1 MTTVVIKNTSCMICG
16 SKTLTKYL
24 DLGESALAN
33 SYLNPVDVKKSNFTE
48 FKAPLEVYF
57 CNYCHLAQLLHIVDR
72 KLLFS
77 EYAYFSSTSP
87 QLLTH
92 FDNYAEEVFSN
103 FPDQARKLTFE
114 IASNDGILLK
124 PFKKRGARVLGIDPA
139 KNIAEKAN
147 NDGIET
153 LPEFF
158 RSEIVPALVKKYGRA
173 GVILANNVLA
183 HTDVLPD
190 IIRGISQ
197 FLDKKGVFVFEFQ
210 YLYDLLKKNE
220 FDNTYHEHICYF
232 SLAPIMLMLEKN
244 GLEAFRI
251 QHVDTQGGSLRVYAG
266 LLPIAFKKD
275 GSVDHFL
282 NLERKEKL
290 NEAETYH
297 KFASMPPLVKEGLK
311 TMLVD
316 FSSKGKKVV
325 GYGAPAKGNTLLQ
338 YAGVTK
344 DEIRYIID
352 NAPSKQGKLTPG
364 THIPIVAPEV
374 LKKDTPDYILILAW
388 NYASSIIER
397 EKWFSERGGKFII
410 PVPLPHI
417 V

>member
-1 MTTVVIKNTSCMICG
+1 MPTLVKNSSCLICG
-16 SKTLTKYL
+16 SRRLTKYL
-24 DLGESALAN
+24 DLRKSALAN
-33 SYLNPVDVKKSNFTE
+33 SYLNPDDILRTDFAE

-57 CNYCHLAQLLHIVDR
+57 CHDCHLAQLLHIVDR
-72 KLLFS
+72 ESIFS

-92 FDNYAEEVFSN
+92 FDNYAEEVFSS
-103 FPDQARKLTFE
+103 FPEEARKLTVE

-124 PFKKRGARVLGIDPA
+124 PLKKRGAKVLGIDPA

-147 NDGIET
+147 QDGIET
-153 LPEFF
+153 IPEFF
-158 RSEIVPALVKKYGRA
+158 GSRLVPSLVENYGRA

-190 IIRGISQ
+190 ILLGVSQ
-197 FLDKKGVFVFEFQ
+197 FLDKKGVFVFEVQ

-232 SLAPIMLMLEKN
+232 SLAPITRMLEKN
-244 GLEAFRI
+244 GLEAFRVT
-251 QHVDTQGGSLRVYAG
+251 HVDTQGGSLRVYAG
-266 LLPIAFKKD
+266 FRPLVFKKD
-275 GSVDHFL
+275 GSIDYFL
-282 NLERKEKL
+282 NLERQQKL
-290 NEAETYH
+290 GEEATYLE
-297 KFASMPPLVKEGLK
+297 FASRPPLVKDKLK
-311 TMLVD
+311 SMLTD
-316 FSSKGKKVV
+316 FYLKGKKVV

-338 YAGVTK
+338 YVGATK
-344 DEIRYIID
+344 NEISYIID

-364 THIPIVAPEV
+364 THIPIVAPEK
-374 LKKDTPDYILILAW
+374 LKKDVPDYILVLAW
-388 NYASSIIER
+388 NYASSIMER
-397 EKWFSERGGKFII
+397 EKWFSEQGGKFII